1 MALALYHALEHPYAL
16 SLVAIASE
24 MMIANSFE
32 DYLQTPTYTLGSNII
47 FGGGFGL
54 VVTYISPPKFRP
66 FIAFGIST
74 LTSAN
79 IALQQRKYEDSKS
92 YIKPLLTGF
101 IISTGMLLGVSAICM
116 WCGLE

>member
-1 MALALYHALEHPYAL
+1 MALALYHSLEHPYAL

-24 MMIANSFE
+24 MMIANSFD

-54 VVTYISPPKFRP
+54 VVTYISPPNFRP

-74 LTSAN
+74 LTAAN
-79 IALQQRKYEDSKS
+79 IALQQNKYKKSKS
-92 YIKPLLTGF
+92 YIKPILVGLLV
-101 IISTGMLLGVSAICM
+101 STGMLVGVSALCL